1 MIHSGILLS
10 TKSRLEYETQTRMFN
25 GIQIS
30 NLENLI
36 KISFHWVKALG
47 NYTENHYRWL
57 PSKYITDQARNLS
70 FHKDGMRIDFNY
82 HLILISLSCQKK
94 CSIHM
99 KLKVGSLY
107 SFMEF

>member
-10 TKSRLEYETQTRMFN
+10 TKRRLEYETQTRMFN

-30 NLENLI
+30 NLETLI